1 MKSGW
6 LFLALNILGY
16 GLWGFVAKISQN
28 KGASSPVL
36 STLTTIGMV
45 IVTLLIFV
53 PQLNVSQLGLDKSYL
68 LPGIA
73 AGVFVGLGN
82 LFLYKSLET
91 LPFSIAY
98 PASGLYVLLTVVL
111 AILFLKE
118 QLTVSRCIGIACSIL
133 AVFFLSK

>member
-6 LFLALNILGY
+6 PFLALNILGY
-16 GLWGFVAKISQN
+16 GLWGFVAKIAQN
-28 KGASSPVL
+28 KGASSPML
-36 STLTTIGMV
+36 STLTTTGMV

-53 PQLNVSQLGLDKSYL
+53 PQLDVAQLSLDKSYL
-68 LPGIA
+68 IPGIA
-73 AGVFVGLGN
+73 AGIFVGLGN

-98 PASGLYVLLTVVL
+98 PTSGLYILLAVVL
-111 AILFLKE
+111 SILFLKE
-118 QLTVSRCIGIACSIL
+118 QITLSRCIGIGCSIL

>member
-1 MKSGW
+1 MKNGW
-6 LFLALNILGY
+6 TFLALNILSY
-16 GLWGFVAKISQN
+16 GLWGLAAKIAQN
-28 KGASSPVL
+28 KGASSPML
-36 STLTTIGMV
+36 STLTTTGMV

-53 PQLNVSQLGLDKSYL
+53 PQLNVAQLGLDKSYL
-68 LPGIA
+68 VPGIA

-91 LPFSIAY
+91 IPFSIAY
-98 PASGLYVLLTVVL
+98 PTSGLYILFTVVL

-118 QLTVSRCIGIACSIL
+118 QITVSRCIGIGCSML